1 MFWKNKKIATPNEE
15 SCSDDLFRFLA
26 DQLKKNGRIRAEDMI
41 TAAASITGE
50 ICIEAAG
57 NFNPRKHEFPPGRRI
72 FSDKVNELFFGDSS
86 SNEISSLPADSIVG
100 TLRDAV
106 LKSGYEL
113 SDFPDLKQIF
123 QHFAANVG
131 KSEWGKV
138 PLSVPDDNKPSI
150 LPIAVT
156 YESRS
161 AVDKF
166 FQTLNGPRAR
176 LRASVLT
183 LAKVL
188 IAVQQVMDRKLAL
201 LLALESVNGMAK
213 TAPMTD
219 EAMAAAKKNA
229 SGR

>member
-1 MFWKNKKIATPNEE
+1 MFWKNKEISTPNEE

-26 DQLKKNGRIRAEDMI
+26 DRLKKNGRIRAEDMI

-57 NFNPRKHEFPPGRRI
+57 NFNPRKHEFPPGQRI
-72 FSDKVNELFFGDSS
+72 FSDKVNELFSGDSS

-113 SDFPDLKQIF
+113 SDFPDLKLIF

-166 FQTLNGPRAR
+166 FQKLNGPRAR

-188 IAVQQVMDRKLAL
+188 IAVQQVMDKKLAL

-219 EAMAAAKKNA
+219 EAMAAAKKSA
-229 SGR
+229 SRR